1 MMEQIDSLRW
11 VLSGAIAA
19 LTLCSMLTWTGA
31 GKYALPVHASRPIMG
46 VGAIGVVIDSTGLG
60 AVLGTALLALG
71 VIIAWETM
79 PPPEVPRPRIRLTIM
94 VIVFTAFVCAVL
106 LRGMGPAAGMAEA
119 TRSVAALAGVGLGGL
134 LAVAAADRA
143 RVRLRERVADRFGE
157 PADTAAPS
165 VLG

>member
-1 MMEQIDSLRW
+1 MDLLRW

-19 LTLCSMLTWTGA
+19 LTLCSMLAWTGA
-31 GKYALPVHASRPIMG
+31 GKYALPVHVSRPIMG
-46 VGAIGVVIDSTGLG
+46 VGAVGVVIDPTGLG

-71 VIIAWETM
+71 MIIAWEGM
-79 PPPEVPRPRIRLTIM
+79 PAPEVPRPRTRLTVL
-94 VIVFTAFVCAVL
+94 VIVFTTLVGAVL
-106 LRGMGPAAGMAEA
+106 LRGVGPAAGMAEA
-119 TRSVAALAGVGLGGL
+119 TRGVAALAGVAVGGL

-157 PADTAAPS
+157 PDGAAVPS